1 MQQCQKRGT
10 RIVSNEDSRR
20 SGERKNRLKADRQ
33 TTEQRL
39 AHRTGHFMNP
49 TLIGSQFEALQ
60 QPRNAVV
67 VNATEPVDEVVKRI
81 RSALDI

>member
-1 MQQCQKRGT
+1 MLKESYRT
-10 RIVSNEDSRR
+10 KILVDPAKVKIVY
-20 SGERKNRLKADRQ
+20 LKADRQ
-33 TTEQRL
+33 TIEQRL

-81 RSALDI
+81 RSALNI